1 MRPERGAPPEYI
13 FVYTTFPAEAD
24 AAAVARR
31 VIEKRLAS
39 CANIFPK
46 ARSFYHWDGAV
57 QDTQETIMILKTRRD
72 QWDALRQAIETGHPY
87 EIPCITAI
95 SMMDANAS
103 FLTWLDQQ
111 VL

>member
-1 MRPERGAPPEYI
+1 MSYI
-13 FVYTTFPAEAD
+13 FVYTTFPTEED
-24 AAAVARR
+24 AAAVAKQ

-46 ARSFYHWDGAV
+46 GRSFYHWDGAV
-57 QDTQETIMILKTRRD
+57 QDASESIMILKTKEE
-72 QWDALRQAIETGHPY
+72 QWDTLRAAIEAGHPY

-95 SMMDANAS
+95 PMLAANKA
-103 FLTWLDQQ
+103 FLAWMEDQ

>member
-1 MRPERGAPPEYI
+1 MAYI
-13 FVYTTFPAEAD
+13 FVYTTFPTEED

-46 ARSFYHWDGAV
+46 GRSFYNWDGKV
-57 QDTQETIMILKTRRD
+57 QDVSETVMIVKTMQN
-72 QWDALRQAIETGHPY
+72 QWDKVRAEIAENHPY

-95 SMMDANAS
+95 PMLAANKA
-103 FLTWLDQQ
+103 FLTWMEEQ
-111 VL
+111 VS